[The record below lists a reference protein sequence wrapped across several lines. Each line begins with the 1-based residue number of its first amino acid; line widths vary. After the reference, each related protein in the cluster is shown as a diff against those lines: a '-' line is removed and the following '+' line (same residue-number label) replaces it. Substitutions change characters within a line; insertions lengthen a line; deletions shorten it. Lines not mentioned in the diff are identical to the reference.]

1 MAAATWLYFWKL
13 GSEVELALKDG
24 RLTASIS
31 TQDIGT
37 GVRSVIATTIARAF
51 GLSPAAVDVRI
62 GDSRLPN
69 GPHAGGSC
77 STASVVPAALDA
89 AERMKAALRATS
101 NRDIGERPDWPAV
114 LTAAPDTVVRGRREK
129 DAESAA
135 GIVSPADAA
144 GVMGKIAKWV
154 TRYFN
159 ELETGKGEP
168 GAVHVA
174 EVEVD
179 TLLGHVRVVGA
190 YSGVAVGRLAA
201 PALAR
206 SQVAG
211 SIIQGIGYALYE
223 TREIDVASGQVLT
236 TGLEDYRI
244 PGIAD
249 TPEIEIHFDEA
260 GFEHVPGGGVGLG
273 EVAGIP
279 IAAAIANAIQNAT
292 GVRPYEIPVQPD
304 RLLAAIDRATAA

>member
-1 MAAATWLYFWKL
+1 MAAANWLYFWKL

-24 RLTASIS
+24 RLVASTS

-37 GVRSVIATTIARAF
+37 GVRSVIATTVARAF
-51 GLSPAAVDVRI
+51 GLSPAAVEVRI

-77 STASVVPAALDA
+77 STATVVPAALDA
-89 AERMKAALRATS
+89 TERMKAALRAKS
-101 NRDIGERPDWPAV
+101 NRDIGARPDWAAV
-114 LTAAPDTVVRGRREK
+114 LSAAPDTVVRGRREK
-129 DAESAA
+129 DAETAPGTA
-135 GIVSPADAA
+135 SPVDAA
-144 GVMGKIAKWV
+144 GFMGKLAKWV

-159 ELETGKGEP
+159 ELATGKGAP
-168 GAVHVA
+168 GAIHVA

-179 TLLGHVRVVGA
+179 TLLGHVQVVGA
-190 YSGVAVGRLAA
+190 HSGVAVGRIAA

-249 TPEIEIHFDEA
+249 TPEIEIHFDEE

-304 RLLAAIDRATAA
+304 RLLEAIENAATA